1 MTKADDPQTPGLRG
15 PDESD
20 VASLVSEAREGSE
33 RAFEQLMDRYQ
44 DGIFRMVYVRT
55 RSQMDAEDLTQDVF
69 LLAFRNMGRLKD
81 NDRFR
86 PWLMSI
92 AVNRVRDFH
101 RRKRVFSFLG
111 FSSSLREDHE
121 PTEET
126 EPSKEPDPLDSLLQG
141 EFWGQIR
148 RFADRLS
155 HWEREVFYLRFFD
168 QLGLKEIAM
177 VLAKS
182 ESAVKTHLYR
192 AIKKFKD
199 DPDLV
204 DFLDGELP

>member
-1 MTKADDPQTPGLRG
+1 MTKADDLQTPGLRG
-15 PDESD
+15 PDEGD
-20 VASLVSEAREGSE
+20 VASLVSEAREGSQL
-33 RAFEQLMDRYQ
+33 AFELLMDRYQ
-44 DGIFRMVYVRT
+44 EGIFRMAYVRT
-55 RSQMDAEDLTQDVF
+55 RSRMDAEDLTQDVF

-92 AVNRVRDFH
+92 AVNRIRDFH

-111 FSSSLREDHE
+111 FSSPQREDE
-121 PTEET
+121 ETLEET
-126 EPSKEPDPLDSLLQG
+126 EAPNVRGPLNSLLQG
-141 EFWGQIR
+141 EFWSQIK

-155 HWEREVFYLRFFD
+155 HSEREVFYLRFFD
-168 QLGLKEIAM
+168 HLGLKEIAL
-177 VLAKS
+177 VLGKG
-182 ESAVKTHLYR
+182 ESTVKTHLYR

-199 DPDLV
+199 DPELL